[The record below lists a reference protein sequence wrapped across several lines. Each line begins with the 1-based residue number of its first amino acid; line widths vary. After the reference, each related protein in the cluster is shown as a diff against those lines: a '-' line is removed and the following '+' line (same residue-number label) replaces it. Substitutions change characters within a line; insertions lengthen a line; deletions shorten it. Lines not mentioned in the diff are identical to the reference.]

1 MRSGNESVICCN
13 SLYIGL
19 WMLCTYCIERKDGQG
34 KVFGREVVAASRS
47 NRYANYSTKAAFSL
61 LLTSI

>member
-47 NRYANYSTKAAFSL
+47 NSVFLLVSFSL
-61 LLTSI
+61 AHKPY